1 MNKIMPLYIVDVI
14 GEIVAAVQAA
24 MLTTIQENETAA
36 LGRTTIETV
45 NYQKGHKV
53 ELIQTLMEMD
63 RANAYQAKKS
73 PLIYL
78 VQDFTEKRGR
88 KVGEYTEAN
97 LNIIIAHQTESTRKV
112 DDRYTK
118 VFKPVL
124 YPLYYELLE
133 QIAKHPLI
141 FQANGDDITHDKT
154 DRLYWGR
161 VAAGGGNDQNKL
173 TDFVDAIEITNLNL
187 KFYFNKCP

>member
-1 MNKIMPLYIVDVI
+1 MNNITPLYIVDVI
-14 GEIVAAVQAA
+14 GEVVAATEAVVLA
-24 MLTTIQENETAA
+24 TIQENEAVA

-53 ELIQTLMEMD
+53 ELIQTLIEMD
-63 RANAYQAKKS
+63 RANAYQAKKY
-73 PLIYL
+73 PLVYL

-88 KVGEYTEAN
+88 RVGEYAEAN
-97 LNIIIAHQTESTRKV
+97 LSIIIAHQTEQTRKV

-124 YPLYYELLE
+124 YPIYYELLE
-133 QIAKHPLI
+133 QIAKHPII
-141 FQANGDDITHDKT
+141 FQANGDDMGHDKT

-161 VAAGGGNDQNKL
+161 VAAGGGTDQNKL

-187 KFYFNKCP
+187 KFYFKTC